1 MHVVMRN
8 IGERIVTSTNIVVTV
23 LAVRDGA
30 VLFGVESALMV
41 QPREEEAASP
51 AEEVTE
57 AELPS
62 GP

>member
-30 VLFGVESALMV
+30 VLFGIEPILVV
-41 QPREEEAASP
+41 QPREEEAAIP
-51 AEEVTE
+51 ALE
-57 AELPS
+57 ATAALLSS
-62 GP
+62 G

>member
-30 VLFGVESALMV
+30 VLFGVESALVV
-41 QPREEEAASP
+41 QPREEETVSLANETSAA
-51 AEEVTE
+51 AV
-57 AELPS
+57 PS
-62 GP
+62 GR